1 MAFFRDPGEMFLGCL
16 GTVEQRYLVNLIK
29 NAAKNGYTRFVE
41 PCAGTFA
48 MSNLAIQNGYKPE
61 QIETSDV
68 SMMSSVMGYAITGK
82 PLDELEI
89 HAQGFSDEELLDPAV
104 ALYAQMYLRTSKTAG
119 NEYFFNLLKDLRDRR
134 EEHIEHI
141 RQSLENIKKEMYGMT
156 YRPLDMWDHLDEV
169 LDDPHTLVIANPPT
183 YFSGYEK
190 FYDTQGKMTWKEPE
204 YKLFDP
210 ETGHVE
216 LFDRCMNANALV
228 VCYQEKR
235 TGEAV
240 GEPIFARA
248 GTRADLNSYITS
260 NRGEEAAALAEG
272 RKIKRPSES
281 KLAPIACSMLP
292 RDYEITEK
300 SKVAKTGRITP
311 TAEWQ
316 LKQAKQSGALM
327 DDVIREVG
335 VLTGKSDTEILRLF
349 QDAGLSGM
357 LQDAKPLLQA
367 GKLKTSDIVLSGAM
381 QRTMEAAAEKC
392 RGEIGNLTLTTAIA
406 TQQEYMQT
414 LNAAYMKVTSGAFSY
429 QEAIRQA
436 IRDAAVKGT
445 SVMYDSGYISKL
457 DTAIRTALLT
467 GVNQTAGKLTE
478 LYASELGAEYY
489 ETTAHAGARPSHSV
503 WQGKVFKIE
512 GTAPGYENFYEA
524 TGYGTGAGLCGWNC
538 RHSFYPYWPGIS
550 KPAYT
555 KDDLED
561 YSRPKYSFAGNLLTE
576 YECMQKQR
584 EYERAVREYKRILA
598 AYDSYIQTVQ
608 SEADR
613 AYFREEFQKESVKLK
628 EKESQMKDFCKQT
641 GRSVDT
647 ARTQVSAV
655 HDGNG
660 NLVSF
665 NRSVSG
671 KAVWANK
678 KAK

>member
-1 MAFFRDPGEMFLGCL
+1 MLTPEYLNSFSSGYLGMCDVL
-16 GTVEQRYLVNLIK
+16 N
-29 NAAKNGYTRFVE
+29 
-41 PCAGTFA
+41 
-48 MSNLAIQNGYKPE
+48 E
-61 QIETSDV
+61 QIIRDV
-68 SMMSSVMGYAITGK
+68 A
-82 PLDELEI
+82 
-89 HAQGFSDEELLDPAV
+89 
-104 ALYAQMYLRTSKTAG
+104 
-119 NEYFFNLLKDLRDRR
+119 RR
-134 EEHIEHI
+134 I
-141 RQSLENIKKEMYGMT
+141 
-156 YRPLDMWDHLDEV
+156 
-169 LDDPHTLVIANPPT
+169 
-183 YFSGYEK
+183 
-190 FYDTQGKMTWKEPE
+190 
-204 YKLFDP
+204 
-210 ETGHVE
+210 
-216 LFDRCMNANALV
+216 
-228 VCYQEKR
+228 
-235 TGEAV
+235 
-240 GEPIFARA
+240 
-248 GTRADLNSYITS
+248 
-260 NRGEEAAALAEG
+260 
-272 RKIKRPSES
+272 
-281 KLAPIACSMLP
+281 
-292 RDYEITEK
+292 
-300 SKVAKTGRITP
+300 AKTGRITP

-327 DDVIREVG
+327 NDVIREVG

-349 QDAGLSGM
+349 QDAGLTGM

-392 RGEIGNLTLTTAIA
+392 RGEIGNLTLTTAVA
-406 TQQEYMQT
+406 TQQEYMQA

-478 LYASELGAEYY
+478 LYTSELGAEYY

-538 RHSFYPYWPGIS
+538 RHSFYPYWPGVS

-641 GRSVDT
+641 GRSIDT

-655 HDGNG
+655 YDGNG

-671 KAVWANK
+671 KAAWANK
-678 KAK
+678 KARK